1 MCNPEIRTCMTAG
14 DAWTSIS
21 SLHLCHTCPDLDP
34 KYPAKHTCSR
44 LASHNTHMLAG
55 EGGFRRQ
62 SPVERQATEDLHTT
76 DTWVLDCSLSCCSLT
91 TTLRP
96 VMMHGPRTWGWSSH
110 RPNLLKAWPEK
121 TFPLITLPG
130 AFRYPMDGWLTQHSK
145 ESEKEGNKGLPLL
158 LKYKHILHSAPIIT
172 LDWTSSWLKH
182 KIFIPRYSIKTL
194 HIFLFIVLKIDNL
207 KYFSFTSADA
217 QINQGRNT
225 EQFYWQCS
233 WISLQQLPILY
244 VLERNLDTTKPLCS
258 CYLCVSAHHAQN
270 QNSNF

>member
-1 MCNPEIRTCMTAG
+1 MGPEHEDEAAIDPTF
-14 DAWTSIS
+14 WK
-21 SLHLCHTCPDLDP
+21 HDL
-34 KYPAKHTCSR
+34 K
-44 LASHNTHMLAG
+44 
-55 EGGFRRQ
+55 
-62 SPVERQATEDLHTT
+62 
-76 DTWVLDCSLSCCSLT
+76 
-91 TTLRP
+91 
-96 VMMHGPRTWGWSSH
+96 
-110 RPNLLKAWPEK
+110 K